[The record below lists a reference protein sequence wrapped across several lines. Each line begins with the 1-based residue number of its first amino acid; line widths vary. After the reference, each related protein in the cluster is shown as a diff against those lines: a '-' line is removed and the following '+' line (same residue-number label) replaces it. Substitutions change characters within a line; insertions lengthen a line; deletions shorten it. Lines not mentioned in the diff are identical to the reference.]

1 MTRHRIRNLALLLVS
16 LLCLA
21 FTGGVVA
28 TLIFKPE
35 AFDSAIG
42 GPFALE
48 DAEGQRVTEARYRGR
63 YMMLYFGYTYCPDV
77 CPTRLQE
84 MTLALEA
91 LGARA
96 PELAARITPVFI
108 TVDPRRDTAEALRAY
123 AAHFHP
129 RLEALRGS
137 EAEVAEV
144 IRSFQGYVNYVPQ
157 ADGQDYLVDHTAYVY
172 LMGPDGAYVTHFTA
186 FDDETEMTER
196 LARLAEN

>member
-1 MTRHRIRNLALLLVS
+1 MATRLTDFKVLTFDCYGTLIDWETGIWDALQPLIMANPGCNASRGELLETYAKIERAQETATPGMLYTDLLV
-16 LLCLA
+16 
-21 FTGGVVA
+21 
-28 TLIFKPE
+28 
-35 AFDSAIG
+35 
-42 GPFALE
+42 
-48 DAEGQRVTEARYRGR
+48 RVHS
-63 YMMLYFGYTYCPDV
+63 
-77 CPTRLQE
+77 
-84 MTLALEA
+84 
-91 LGARA
+91 
-96 PELAARITPVFI
+96 ELAAKLSMRSRSDLDQDFGRSIPHWPAF
-108 TVDPRRDTAEALRAY
+108 RDTAEALRAY

>member
-1 MTRHRIRNLALLLVS
+1 M
-16 LLCLA
+16 
-21 FTGGVVA
+21 A
-28 TLIFKPE
+28 TLILKPE
-35 AFDSAIG
+35 AFRNTIG
-42 GPFALE
+42 GPFALQNP
-48 DAEGQRVTEARYRGR
+48 AGQRVTEASYRGR
-63 YMMLYFGYTYCPDV
+63 FMMIYFGYTYCPDV

-91 LGARA
+91 LEAQA

-108 TVDPRRDTAEALRAY
+108 TVDPRRDTPEALRAY

-137 EAEVAEV
+137 EAEVAAV

-157 ADGQDYLVDHTAYVY
+157 AEGEAEGADFLVDHTAYVY

-186 FDDETEMTER
+186 FDDETEMAAR
-196 LARLAEN
+196 LARLVED

>member
-1 MTRHRIRNLALLLVS
+1 MLILDPG
-16 LLCLA
+16 A
-21 FTGGVVA
+21 FR
-28 TLIFKPE
+28 
-35 AFDSAIG
+35 SAIG

-48 DAEGQRVTEARYRGR
+48 NTEGQRVTEARYRGR
-63 YMMLYFGYTYCPDV
+63 FMMIYFGYTHCPDI

-91 LGARA
+91 LEAEA

-108 TVDPRRDTAEALRAY
+108 TVDPRRDTAEALRSY

-129 RLEALRGS
+129 RMEALRGS

-157 ADGQDYLVDHTAYVY
+157 ADGTDYLVDHTAYVY
-172 LMGPDGAYVTHFTA
+172 LMDPEGAYVTHFTA
-186 FDDETEMTER
+186 FDDETEMTAR
-196 LARLAEN
+196 LARLAD

>member
-1 MTRHRIRNLALLLVS
+1 MIRHRLRNLALVLVS

-28 TLIFKPE
+28 TLIVKPE
-35 AFDSAIG
+35 AFRSAIG

-48 DAEGQRVTEARYRGR
+48 DIEGRRITEADYRGR
-63 YMMLYFGYTYCPDV
+63 FMMLYFGYTYCPDV

-91 LGARA
+91 LEAEA
-96 PELAARITPVFI
+96 PELAARITPVFV
-108 TVDPRRDTAEALRAY
+108 TVDPRRDTREALRAY

-137 EAEVAEV
+137 EAEVAALLE
-144 IRSFQGYVNYVPQ
+144 SYQGYVNYVPSE
-157 ADGQDYLVDHTAYVY
+157 DGSDYVVDHTAYIY
-172 LMGPDGAYVTHFTA
+172 LMDPEGRYATHFTS
-186 FDDETEMTER
+186 FDDIEEIV
-196 LARLAEN
+196 ARLSQLAG

>member
-1 MTRHRIRNLALLLVS
+1 MIRHRLRNLALVLVS

-28 TLIFKPE
+28 TLIVKPE
-35 AFDSAIG
+35 AFRSAIG

-48 DAEGQRVTEARYRGR
+48 DTEGRRITEADYRGR
-63 YMMLYFGYTYCPDV
+63 FMMLYFGYTYCPDV

-91 LGARA
+91 LEAQA
-96 PELAARITPVFI
+96 PELAARITPVLV
-108 TVDPRRDTAEALRAY
+108 TVDPRRDTREALRAY

-144 IRSFQGYVNYVPQ
+144 VRSFQGYVNYVSQ
-157 ADGQDYLVDHTAYVY
+157 ADGADYLVDHTAYVY
-172 LMGPDGAYVTHFTA
+172 LMGPDGAYLTHFTA
-186 FDDETEMTER
+186 FDDETEMTAR
-196 LARLAEN
+196 LARLTD